1 MYFLQNFVSHFPRP
15 SFHCRFFHKRGGGGE
30 KHEEEDLEE
39 TGGSANGSGG
49 GWVEGARQGR
59 SLFFSFSSL
68 LPSFCGF
75 YTHTHTQ
82 RNSPPFHCWCR
93 QSSTWI
99 RRNFGLRRVH
109 NLVSNSGALLPTLL
123 CSSLL
128 SASATAGSYESSIFS
143 CRKETSIYLSFYG
156 TVDFVFSARTWAIWN
171 NRFFF
176 SYSRQSADVCKA
188 PRRLRANRMFDSVL
202 PCACVT
208 RANNSRVETKD
219 FL

>member
-143 CRKETSIYLSFYG
+143 CRKETSIYLSPS
-156 TVDFVFSARTWAIWN
+156 TARLISYSVLVRGRFETTG
-171 NRFFF
+171 FFF
-176 SYSRQSADVCKA
+176 LILDSQRMCVKLHAVCVQTGC
-188 PRRLRANRMFDSVL
+188 LTL
-202 PCACVT
+202 CY
-208 RANNSRVETKD
+208 RVRV
-219 FL
+219 